1 MPWIEMIFGAIV
13 MIAALVTVVVVVWM
27 IVLWLGEAPVWSRF
41 QDDQIPSRTAL
52 GMLKERFEKGE
63 INEEEFEE
71 QRRLL
76 GD

>member
-13 MIAALVTVVVVVWM
+13 MIAALVTVIVVVWM
-27 IVLWLGEAPVWSRF
+27 IVLWLGGAPVWSRF

-52 GMLKERFEKGE
+52 DMLKERFAKGE
-63 INEEEFEE
+63 INAEEFEE